1 MDEIYKKV
9 SEDLNIPVEVVK
21 LAYESGF
28 EFMKDTIE
36 KLPLKEDLTE
46 EEFNKLRT
54 NFNLPSLGKL
64 ICTYKEYKSTKKRF
78 EYIKTIR
85 ENAKS

>member
-1 MDEIYKKV
+1 MDGIYKKV

-21 LAYESGF
+21 LAYESGYQF
-28 EFMKDTIE
+28 IKDTIE
-36 KLPLKEDLTE
+36 NLPLKDDLTE